1 MTISFEILP
10 LTPSDPSIIWEML
23 YHAIYVPTGADPPSK
38 AILDEP
44 DIAHYAEN
52 WGGDGDMGF
61 KALVDGVTTG
71 AAWLR
76 LIHGYGHIA
85 DDIPELT
92 MAVLPGYRGR
102 GIGTALLSALIDA
115 AARSYPGISLSVVG
129 ENPAMNLYRRMGFQI
144 IRPDGATFTMLLRF
158 DND

>member
-1 MTISFEILP
+1 MPIEIIP
-10 LTPSDPSIIWEML
+10 LTMSDQSLIWETL
-23 YHAIYVPTGADPPSK
+23 YQAIHVPTGAKPPSR

-44 DIAHYAEN
+44 DIAKYAEN
-52 WGGDGDMGF
+52 WGRTGDIGL
-61 KALVDGVTTG
+61 KAIENGVVAG

-76 LIHGYGHIA
+76 LIHGYGHVA

-102 GIGTALLSALIDA
+102 GIGTALLSTLIDA

-129 ENPAMNLYRRMGFQI
+129 ENPAMVLYSRMGFEI
-144 IRPDGATFTMLLRF
+144 IRSDGASYTMLLRF